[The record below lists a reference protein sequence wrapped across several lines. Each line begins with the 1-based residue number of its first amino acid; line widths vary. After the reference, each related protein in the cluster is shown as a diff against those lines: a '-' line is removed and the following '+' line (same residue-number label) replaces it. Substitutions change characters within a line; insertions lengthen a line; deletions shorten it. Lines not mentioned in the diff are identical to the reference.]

1 MFTNT
6 VALSI
11 DAPVDAVFRFMTDSS
26 RWTEWMKDVQAVHSN
41 GDLAVGSTVQMDYT
55 EGVST
60 SLQVTVLE
68 PPRRYAYEVQGDDMS
83 IKGVMDFA
91 SQGAGTALSYTEEVE
106 LTSFFTRM
114 MQPFVA
120 KSVKKALATDF
131 AAAKEIVEAES

>member
-1 MFTNT
+1 MFTNAIT
-6 VALSI
+6 LSI
-11 DAPVDAVFRFMTDSS
+11 DAPVDAVFRFMTDAS

-41 GDLAVGSTVQMDYT
+41 GEFAVGSTVQMDYT

-68 PPRRYAYEVQGDDMS
+68 PSRRYAYEVKGDDMS

-91 SQGAGTALSYTEEVE
+91 SQGSGTALSYTEEVE

-120 KSVKKALATDF
+120 KSVKKALTTDF